1 MKTFLKNPE
10 KKGAYMAQRTK
21 SKQMKIKQPSLKG
34 MKNTKYLGH
43 FAQDKYIQKGHNL
56 SGVFPTAD
64 IEKFAVSNPFEAKGE
79 MQRRQ
84 GIVEQEY
91 KKLNQQAE
99 EAVSS
104 SQARAENIYNQF
116 VKETP
121 NWQGRNFAQDWTLSN
136 YIEYQSPS
144 EGQTPQQQR
153 IKEWN
158 SQIRQERLSGL
169 QESQKIAQEMSSLR
183 GRRKKFLEEL

>member
-1 MKTFLKNPE
+1 MKTFLKSPE
-10 KKGAYMAQRTK
+10 KKEVYMAQRTK

-64 IEKFAVSNPFEAKGE
+64 IEKFSVSNPFEANLE

-84 GIVEQEY
+84 KEVSDELARMEAERV
-91 KKLNQQAE
+91 KTFQQFSAREPSLYERFGDSPEAQSAQMQAAQIGRIRTAE
-99 EAVSS
+99 DL
-104 SQARAENIYNQF
+104 RA
-116 VKETP
+116 
-121 NWQGRNFAQDWTLSN
+121 
-136 YIEYQSPS
+136 
-144 EGQTPQQQR
+144 
-153 IKEWN
+153 
-158 SQIRQERLSGL
+158 RQEM
-169 QESQKIAQEMSSLR
+169 ESYR